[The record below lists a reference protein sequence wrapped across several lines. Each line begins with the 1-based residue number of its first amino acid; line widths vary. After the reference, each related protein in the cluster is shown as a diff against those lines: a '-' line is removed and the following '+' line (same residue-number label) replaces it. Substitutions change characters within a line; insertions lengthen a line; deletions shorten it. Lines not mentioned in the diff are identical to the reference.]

1 MWVDFHKKC
10 DLKGPTIILIRIKDG
25 PCIGGYTVCQWSSE
39 LMGIWETDGSAMLFN
54 LTDKRKFPCKES
66 NQAIFCYK
74 DYGPCFGGKSAE
86 LVAWEPFNAESNG
99 GSVARQSVYEIGTD
113 KQGKNMLTN

>member
-10 DLKGPTIILIRIKDG
+10 DLKGPTIILITIKDG

-66 NQAIFCYK
+66 NQAIFCY
-74 DYGPCFGGKSAE
+74 
-86 LVAWEPFNAESNG
+86 
-99 GSVARQSVYEIGTD
+99 
-113 KQGKNMLTN
+113 